1 MEINVV
7 MPQMGEAVLEGT
19 VTKWLKKI
27 GDSVSRDESLFEVST
42 DKVDTE
48 IPAPENGVLREVLVK
63 EGDTV
68 KVGTVVAVLEA
79 AKESESKPP
88 AGTDAAVEP
97 SPVAPPEAALPG
109 AGSGLETAPAAPGPA
124 PADAAPPATEE
135 SPAFVRT
142 SPLVRR
148 IAREH
153 GIDLSR
159 VRGTGLSGRLRKE
172 DLQAYMEPEAR
183 AEEPVGA
190 VPQMQPPARA
200 AEPGVAPG
208 PEPPSR
214 KPSQEALQT
223 QPAAPAEVRPA
234 ADLRAAAPIATPPRM
249 PEDYEIVAMSPMRKA
264 IAEHMVLSRRTSAH
278 VQTVFEVDMTPIV
291 HLREKH
297 SDEFEARTG
306 ISLTY
311 TPFFAKA
318 LVETIARFP
327 ILNSSVSDD
336 RIVYKN
342 SVNLGI
348 AVALESGLIV
358 PVVMGAHAKSFSG
371 LALAIHDLAKRARTK
386 KLKPEEVQNGT
397 VTLTNPGIFGSLM
410 GTPIIN
416 QPQVAILCAGTL
428 EKRPVIINDA
438 IAVRTMVYLVLS
450 FDHRI
455 IDGAIADQAMAALK
469 SKLQSWNT
477 WRE

>member
-1 MEINVV
+1 MGINVM

-27 GDSVSRDESLFEVST
+27 GDRVSRDESLFEVST

-48 IPAPENGVLREVLVK
+48 IPAPGDGVLREILVQ
-63 EGDTV
+63 EGDTA
-68 KVGTVVAVLEA
+68 KVGMVVAILET
-79 AKESESKPP
+79 AKESDGKLP
-88 AGTDAAVEP
+88 AEIQAAAEP
-97 SPVAPPEAALPG
+97 SAVAPPEIAQPE
-109 AGSGLETAPAAPGPA
+109 AGSNLEPVPTAPEPAIAEAARPA
-124 PADAAPPATEE
+124 PEE
-135 SPAFVRT
+135 LPAFVRT

-172 DLQAYMEPEAR
+172 DLQAYLAQETNAKAPA
-183 AEEPVGA
+183 GA
-190 VPQMQPPARA
+190 LPQTRSTTPA
-200 AEPGVAPG
+200 AEPVVTPVPDTLSRQG
-208 PEPPSR
+208 PEKAPPAS
-214 KPSQEALQT
+214 K
-223 QPAAPAEVRPA
+223 AAPVEVRPDT
-234 ADLRAAAPIATPPRM
+234 DLRAAAPISTTHRM
-249 PEDYEIVAMSPMRKA
+249 PEDHEIVAMSPMRKA
-264 IAEHMVLSRRTSAH
+264 IADHMVLSRRTSAH

-318 LVETIARFP
+318 LVETIAKFP

-336 RIVYKN
+336 KIIYKN

-371 LALAIHDLAKRARTK
+371 LALAIHDLARRARTK

-416 QPQVAILCAGTL
+416 QPQVAILCAGSL
-428 EKRPVIINDA
+428 EKRPVVINDA
-438 IAVRTMVYLVLS
+438 IAIRTMVYLVLS

-455 IDGAIADQAMAALK
+455 IDGAIADQAMASLK